1 MTNTQKRE
9 QYTDSQGQKWNNRE
23 LMEAQETSR
32 KRGPWHKPGSYRAR
46 MKAAEDGPRSS
57 RPGGRR

>member
-23 LMEAQETSR
+23 LMEAQERSR
-32 KRGPWHKPGSYRAR
+32 KRGPWHKPGSYGAR

-57 RPGGRR
+57 